1 MSLYEE
7 EIWTEKGTQREHH
20 VKMKTESGGCS
31 RGRGM
36 PKTASKPP
44 EVRQKP
50 DWETPRLTQLNK
62 LNRIVFSQ

>member
-1 MSLYEE
+1 MH
-7 EIWTEKGTQREHH
+7 T
-20 VKMKTESGGCS
+20 
-31 RGRGM
+31 GRMPCEDEGRNWGDAPTSQGM